1 MPQIILASASKARKK
16 LMKELSI
23 AFHCHAS
30 DYEEDM
36 TIYKTPHV
44 LAKFLALQKA
54 RTIAKKYPDSIIIGA
69 DTFGSMDDEILGKPN
84 SITAA
89 KEMIRKF
96 SNNNIHI
103 HTGLAV
109 IQTDKSAKITKEI
122 TLHTVTNLTFT
133 KISEKEINEIVK
145 KDDVLRVA
153 GALTIEGE
161 SGKFVKTIDGDYH
174 NVMGLPIFQLKK
186 MLITFGIK
194 L

>member
-1 MPQIILASASKARKK
+1 MPQIILASASPARRK
-16 LMKELSI
+16 LMKELGI
-23 AFHCHAS
+23 PFHCHTS
-30 DYEEDM
+30 EYEEDM
-36 TIYKTPHV
+36 TAYKTPET

-54 RTIAKKYPDSIIIGA
+54 RFIAPKYPDSIIIGA
-69 DTFGSMDDEILGKPN
+69 DTFGSMDDEMLGKPH
-84 SITAA
+84 SMAAA
-89 KEMIRKF
+89 KEMIRRF
-96 SNNNIHI
+96 RNNKIAV

-109 IQTDKSAKITKEI
+109 IQTDKSSQVSKES
-122 TLHTVTNLTFT
+122 TTHTVTTLTFGDIT
-133 KISEKEINEIVK
+133 EKEIDEIVK

-174 NVMGLPIFQLKK
+174 NVIGLPIFQLKE